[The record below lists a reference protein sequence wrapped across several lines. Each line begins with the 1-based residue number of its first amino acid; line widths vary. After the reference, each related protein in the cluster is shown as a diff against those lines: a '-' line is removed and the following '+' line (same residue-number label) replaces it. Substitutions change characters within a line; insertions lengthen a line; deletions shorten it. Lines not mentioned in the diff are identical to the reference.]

1 MNFDLRR
8 IIPGATRTADDAL
21 FEEDEE
27 RGNHWLSTLLRAITS
42 LILATGLW
50 IYVASINNP
59 QNVQSFPN
67 QIIEVRN
74 VPANLRPTLSLTSV
88 DVTVRANRSVMQ
100 NISAANIHTYIDL
113 SGYKEGTADAPLKV
127 DVPQGGSAAVNPPT
141 VQVRLDLLANK
152 TVPLTARLT
161 GTPDFG
167 YTVRGTNV
175 STNTVMVSGL
185 AADVGKAVR
194 AEVVVDIDHK
204 NSSGGGDLTPIA
216 LDADG
221 NPVSN
226 LTFSPEN
233 VHVTVPIELS
243 LNYRTVPVKFNVKGE
258 PANGYRIESINVN
271 PDIVTILGQ
280 PEVLSQ
286 TTFLD
291 TEPVDVTGQTATIDT
306 HTRLILG
313 EGISLY
319 NMPTNSVDVQVVI
332 KQVQTTQILPVIVTV
347 ANARPG
353 LDVVLATY
361 RLDLTLAGPL
371 SALQAMQPT
380 DARAVLDLTGL
391 GPGQYEI
398 TPTVTLPEG
407 IEAISINPARLP
419 VTILQAATP
428 TPPPTATPPLPTPP
442 QTPEYIYPSFTPT
455 PPGGQSTTL
464 PTPLPPRTATPTPP
478 PSTTTSRPTAAP
490 RTPTSTPPPAPTRT
504 PTP

>member
-8 IIPGATRTADDAL
+8 IIPGAIRTPAEATLFDD
-21 FEEDEE
+21 EEE
-27 RGNHWLSTLLRAITS
+27 RGNRWLSILLRALTS
-42 LILATGLW
+42 LVLATGLW

-59 QNVQSFPN
+59 QNVQTFHN
-67 QIIEVRN
+67 QTIEIRN
-74 VPANLRPTLSLTSV
+74 IPASLRPTLGLTSV

-100 NISAANIHTYIDL
+100 SISAASIRTYIDL
-113 SGYKEGTADAPLKV
+113 SGYKEGTADVPIKV
-127 DVPQGGSAAVNPPT
+127 DIAAGGTADAIPPS

-152 TVPLTARLT
+152 AVPLTARLT

-175 STNTVMVSGL
+175 STNTVTVSGL
-185 AADVGKAVR
+185 AADVSKVAR
-194 AEVVVDIDHK
+194 AEVVVDIDRR
-204 NSSGGGDLTPIA
+204 NTTGGGDIAPTA

-221 NPVSN
+221 NPVAN
-226 LTFSPEN
+226 VTFTPDN

-243 LNYRTVPVKFNVKGE
+243 LNYRTVPVKFNIKGE

-313 EGISLY
+313 AGISLY

-347 ANARPG
+347 ANARAG
-353 LDVVLATY
+353 LDVVLATN

-398 TPTVTLPEG
+398 APTVTLPEG
-407 IEAISINPARLP
+407 IEAAAISPARLP
-419 VTILQAATP
+419 VTILPAATP
-428 TPPPTATPPLPTPP
+428 TSPATVLPALPSPPLTPGLEPPT
-442 QTPEYIYPSFTPT
+442 FTPGASGGT
-455 PPGGQSTTL
+455 PTTS
-464 PTPLPPRTATPTPP
+464 PTPLPLRSA
-478 PSTTTSRPTAAP
+478 
-490 RTPTSTPPPAPTRT
+490 TPTSTPTTAPRPPASTAT
-504 PTP
+504 PTATRPPTP